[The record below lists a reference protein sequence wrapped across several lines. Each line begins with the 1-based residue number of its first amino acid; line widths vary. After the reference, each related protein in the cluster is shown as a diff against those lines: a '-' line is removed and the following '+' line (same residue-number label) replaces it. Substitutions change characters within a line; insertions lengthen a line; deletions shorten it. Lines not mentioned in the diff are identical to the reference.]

1 MASENTLDMEMLAVK
16 YDSEAY
22 RETVELRDRIL
33 RKPLGLVFTPEDLAK
48 EVDDFHLVGYVDGKL
63 RCCLVLSP
71 QNDDEIKMRQVAVDE
86 HIQKNGLGT
95 ALVLFSEEF
104 AKEKGYKTMVVNV
117 RELAVDFY
125 LKMDYTIID
134 EPFIEVGI
142 PHRRFI
148 KEL

>member
-1 MASENTLDMEMLAVK
+1 MLAVK

-22 RETVELRDRIL
+22 LKTVELRDKIL
-33 RKPLGLVFTPEDLAK
+33 RKPLGLVFTSEYLAK
-48 EVDDFHLVGYVDGKL
+48 EADDFHLAGYVDGRL
-63 RCCLVLSP
+63 CCCLVLSP
-71 QNDDEIKMRQVAVDE
+71 QNNDEIKMRQVAVDK
-86 HIQKNGLGT
+86 HTQKKGLGT

-104 AKEKGYKTMVVNV
+104 AREHGYKTMVVNA

-125 LKMDYTIID
+125 LRMDYTIID
-134 EPFIEVGI
+134 KPFIEVGI